1 MITRLRARVAQA
13 RSEGQSGFTLTELL
27 IVVVI
32 IGILLAIAVP
42 SYLGFRGRAADTA
55 AKSNVRSG
63 VSAVEAYFSDN
74 NTYVGMDLADL
85 QAIDAGVKLNV
96 LVAAHQTATSYCIS
110 SSVNGKTWKKAGP
123 AADIAANAC
132 P

>member
-1 MITRLRARVAQA
+1 MITKLRARVAQA

-42 SYLGFRGRAADTA
+42 SYLGFRQRAADTA

-74 NTYVGMDLADL
+74 NTYAGMTVANL
-85 QAIDAGVKLNV
+85 QAIDAGIKLNA
-96 LVAAHQTATSYCIS
+96 LTAAQQTATAYCIS
-110 SSVNGKTWKKAGP
+110 SSVNGQTWKKAGP
-123 AADIAANAC
+123 TVDITSGAC
-132 P
+132 